1 MSGQGHV
8 SVSSVSCPPPPAP
21 RTILCQIPCSSLFLY
36 ELWGHIQLPP
46 PTENL
51 LALTREG
58 LEGGRLLVSPSSH
71 RDVAVFPSV
80 GVLVPA
86 GMLHTCISR
95 TRVMLSLLLHVVA
108 SLSPGLSPGAVTSQ
122 PGVCRAAR
130 MLLTVTCGPA
140 SRLPGAFL
148 IALCKAGLNEGKSP
162 RPHPPGGAR
171 LLLFIKAWD

>member
-1 MSGQGHV
+1 MNFGVISSSPRQLRICWLSHV
-8 SVSSVSCPPPPAP
+8 KVWRVAAS
-21 RTILCQIPCSSLFLY
+21 
-36 ELWGHIQLPP
+36 W
-46 PTENL
+46 
-51 LALTREG
+51 
-58 LEGGRLLVSPSSH
+58 VSPSSH

-80 GVLVPA
+80 AVLVPA

-95 TRVMLSLLLHVVA
+95 TRVLLSLLLHVVA

-130 MLLTVTCGPA
+130 VLLTVTCGPA